1 MAKLYQLN
9 GDKVAESKFGVQAS
23 LIVKALE
30 DKQPDTVAGVA
41 ERIKNELVTR
51 QSPERVV
58 NFYLSTWRKKGI
70 VSVVGEAADDT
81 PVSTGN
87 SSSEESTGDIADA
100 EDAGAPKLD
109 IVNCTNKEAVL
120 WAVDNNP
127 NSQVQDIHGIL
138 QVAGRTI
145 SINQVSDAVRKL
157 VKDGHL
163 DKDEDG
169 NLSIP
174 E

>member
-1 MAKLYQLN
+1 MAKLYELN

-30 DKQPDTVAGVA
+30 DKSPDTVKGVA
-41 ERIKNELVTR
+41 DRIKDQLVTR

-70 VSVVGEAADDT
+70 VSVVGDAEET
-81 PVSTGN
+81 PVSN
-87 SSSEESTGDIADA
+87 EKSSSDAEPGDTAESTPQVP
-100 EDAGAPKLD
+100 AGFD

-120 WAVDNNP
+120 HMIDKYP
-127 NSQVQDIHGIL
+127 GQTVQDIHQHL
-138 QVAGRTI
+138 QVAGRSITI
-145 SINQVSDAVRKL
+145 NSVSDAIRKAIKTGDVL
-157 VKDGHL
+157 KSDDGL
-163 DKDEDG
+163 LTIVE
-169 NLSIP
+169 